1 MALVLLVF
9 AIRAVKVEP
18 VRAMPSSG
26 NDYIRSTYL
35 GNITLNKHFRQ
46 MELNEVFKG
55 LKQPLQQSDFST
67 ASLLVSHF
75 SNDPKTNIKKN
86 IENIMFLKKNVK
98 SVNLINNTIDN
109 VQAQDLSK
117 QVEAQT
123 DYNFMT
129 GNGSKLIVRR
139 CNKRLKVKIANV
151 SFTDVG
157 SNYEDP
163 LKIQHLLV

>member
-1 MALVLLVF
+1 MSSYSYIALLINREQGAQSNEKEKRLSASEWLLKQSKRHKRFNFSYTLIVLIVALVLLVF

-18 VRAMPSSG
+18 VEAMPSSG
-26 NDYIRSTYL
+26 NDYIRNTYL

-86 IENIMFLKKNVK
+86 IENIMFLKKK
-98 SVNLINNTIDN
+98 
-109 VQAQDLSK
+109 
-117 QVEAQT
+117 
-123 DYNFMT
+123 M
-129 GNGSKLIVRR
+129 
-139 CNKRLKVKIANV
+139 LKVSI
-151 SFTDVG
+151 
-157 SNYEDP
+157 
-163 LKIQHLLV
+163 

>member
-1 MALVLLVF
+1 MSSYSYIALLINREQGAQSNEKKNGYRERMVKQSKRHKRFNFSYTLIVLIVALVLLVF
-9 AIRAVKVEP
+9 AIRVKVEP
-18 VRAMPSSG
+18 VEAMPSSG

-86 IENIMFLKKNVK
+86 IENIMFLKKK
-98 SVNLINNTIDN
+98 
-109 VQAQDLSK
+109 
-117 QVEAQT
+117 
-123 DYNFMT
+123 M
-129 GNGSKLIVRR
+129 
-139 CNKRLKVKIANV
+139 LKVSI
-151 SFTDVG
+151 
-157 SNYEDP
+157 
-163 LKIQHLLV
+163 

>member
-1 MALVLLVF
+1 MKRKTVIASEWLLKQSKRHKRFNFSYTLIVLIVALVLLVF
-9 AIRAVKVEP
+9 AIRVKVEP
-18 VRAMPSSG
+18 VEAMPSSG

-86 IENIMFLKKNVK
+86 IENIMFLKKK
-98 SVNLINNTIDN
+98 
-109 VQAQDLSK
+109 
-117 QVEAQT
+117 
-123 DYNFMT
+123 M
-129 GNGSKLIVRR
+129 
-139 CNKRLKVKIANV
+139 LKVSI
-151 SFTDVG
+151 
-157 SNYEDP
+157 
-163 LKIQHLLV
+163 

>member
-18 VRAMPSSG
+18 VEAMPSSG

-129 GNGSKLIVRR
+129 GNGSNPINSKTVQQT
-139 CNKRLKVKIANV
+139 VK
-151 SFTDVG
+151 G
-157 SNYEDP
+157 
-163 LKIQHLLV
+163 KK